1 MGNHTEARRSDCANA
16 TDARSAAQRACAKVS
31 DAPGGGMLTAAPARL
46 RTLAFALTMA
56 AALACALFA
65 VAATPGQA
73 HAAWTHAQSVAYQ
86 RSVKAIN
93 NYKHQPKSI
102 SVNVKDLHLSYK
114 QICAVYDKV
123 HYDGRYFWVNTF
135 GNPPK
140 TTKSITYTCY
150 LSDSQITKLRR
161 SMAKRI
167 KAAKKWAP
175 KEMSS
180 AQRIHMLHDWL
191 IRHSN
196 YVYDGNLKH
205 KYAIGTLVYKKGDCL
220 SYALGMRV
228 LLREAGFKTC
238 VALDH
243 SKKGSYHVWVR
254 VKFGGKWYNVDPTWD
269 NSYTGR
275 YFWVRSICHK
285 YLLRNDWYMGQV
297 HKQFIT
303 TDKHAGQLYAAKY
316 ANTNWE
322 KLCHKHLSKGSI
334 FSTGGTKYRVT
345 GAHSVKAVGGKH
357 VKKGKRIGW
366 RGYVYTVKA

>member
-1 MGNHTEARRSDCANA
+1 MGEYAKARRSGG
-16 TDARSAAQRACAKVS
+16 TGVTGARSAAQGTRAI
-31 DAPGGGMLTAAPARL
+31 APNASSGGTFALAPACL
-46 RTLAFALTMA
+46 RPLAFALMLA

-65 VAATPGQA
+65 LAATPGQA
-73 HAAWTHAQSVAYQ
+73 HAGWTHAQSVAYQ

-93 NYKHQPKSI
+93 NYKHQPKAI
-102 SVNVKDLHLSYK
+102 SVNVKDLHLTYK

-150 LSDSQITKLRR
+150 LSDAQITKLRR
-161 SMAKRI
+161 SMAKNI
-167 KAAKKWAP
+167 KAALKWAP

-180 AQRIHMLHDWL
+180 AQRIHLLHDWL
-191 IRHSN
+191 IKHSN
-196 YVYDGNLKH
+196 YVYDNNLKH
-205 KYAIGTLVYKKGDCL
+205 KYVIGTLVYKKGDCL

-243 SKKGSYHVWVR
+243 SKKGSFHVWVR
-254 VKFGGKWYNVDPTWD
+254 VKFGGTWYNVDPTWD

-275 YFWVRSICHK
+275 YFWVHSICHK
-285 YLLRNDWYMGQV
+285 YLLRNDWYMSQV

-303 TDKHAGQLYAAKY
+303 TDMHTSPLYGAKY

-322 KLCHKHLSKGSI
+322 KYCRKHLSKGST
-334 FSTGGTKYRVT
+334 FNTGGTKYRVT
-345 GAHSVKAVGGKH
+345 GAQSVKAISGKH

-366 RGYVYTVKA
+366 RGYVYTVKV